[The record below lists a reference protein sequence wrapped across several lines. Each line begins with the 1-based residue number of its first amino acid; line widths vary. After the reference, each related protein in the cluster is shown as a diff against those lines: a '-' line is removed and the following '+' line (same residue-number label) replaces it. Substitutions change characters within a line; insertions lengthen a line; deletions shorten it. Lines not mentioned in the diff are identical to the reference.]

1 MVDSSLSVAT
11 LAMQAAER
19 WAQAERDNA
28 RSIPGDI
35 LKDIDKAG
43 KLRLPQIKAIETHLW
58 LKFAGGNRT
67 LTDIVVDGLLTDDNL
82 AKEYGYENR
91 PDLKDSPVRQFFIA
105 FAKSHRFGE
114 LERIARDD
122 PRTDE
127 AWRADLRKLLRDYP
141 YPNRLYSL
149 PMGAGKTY
157 LMAAFIYLD
166 LHLSRIM
173 PDDPRFAHNFI
184 VLAPH
189 SAKTAILPSLKTI
202 REFDPCWV
210 LPADDAKKVRQEI
223 HVEVLDSFSS
233 GKKSLR
239 VENPNLDRVNRL
251 SQMHQRG
258 LVFVTNA
265 EKVVLE
271 QYNPDSMGMA
281 PLDDKKKE
289 QMARHNALRDRM
301 AEIPVLG
308 VFLDEAHHTYTTT
321 DKEQKKLRTAV
332 EVLNSKGNLR
342 EVNGFSG
349 TPFIKTRMEIAGQP
363 IKPTQ
368 LQDVLYH
375 FPLAVGIGQFLKTPN
390 VRWREDV
397 REDQFIHAALD
408 EFFEKY
414 DYQYD
419 DGTRSKIAF
428 YCPTVKAL
436 NEEIRP
442 TVRKWYEKHRLGKD
456 AEILTYYSSD
466 TGYPLSPKALADFH
480 NLDSPH
486 SDKRVVLLVAVG
498 KEGWDCRSLT
508 AVALPR
514 HTTTKNFVLQTSC
527 RCLREVTDA
536 TKERA
541 LIYLGKDNYR
551 LLQEQ
556 LEAIHRIGIDEFQS
570 GLSNHVPVLKRKPHL
585 GKLKYKQIDNRL
597 IVETNH
603 SEHDPAQELKAFKLR
618 KFMERDEYQY
628 EPREGEGSIRE
639 SGSLSGTQHAI
650 AGNGDDATLER
661 YEDFLIELQRALWGL
676 HTAAELNQR
685 HGTELSRRYQ
695 EYKKEHEWF
704 AKHREGGTWIC
715 RQWVRAIAACFVAE
729 TQYRREELLED
740 VNIDL
745 LEWGEASPSMARR
758 SGNFLPEIR
767 SDFQGLRNLRD
778 KPEFIENLLEH
789 EGHDPQ
795 NISFNYAP
803 YQFDS
808 GFEKRALLEMLQES
822 DLKDKAVEL
831 YYNGMTDPNLNS
843 FVIRT
848 PHGRY
853 TPDFL
858 LLRREGDRPY
868 DKSQKR
874 PARITHILIIE
885 TKGKAFYDENFKA
898 KEKFIKETFMKHNP
912 HIHYINFVDEGNKGD
927 FNVHMNEFRNTL
939 SDWLEKS
946 L

>member
-19 WAQAERDNA
+19 WAQNERDNA
-28 RSIPGDI
+28 RSIPGGI
-35 LKDIDKAG
+35 LKYIDKAG
-43 KLRLPQIKAIETHLW
+43 KLRIPQIKAIETHLW

-67 LTDIVVDGLLTDDNL
+67 LTDIVADGLLTDKSL
-82 AKEYGYENR
+82 AKKYGYKNR
-91 PDLKDSPVRQFFIA
+91 PDLNDSPVRQFFIA
-105 FAKSHRFGE
+105 FAKSHGFGE
-114 LERIARDD
+114 LERIARDE
-122 PRTDE
+122 PRKDGE
-127 AWRADLRKLLRDYP
+127 WHADLRKLLRDYP

-202 REFDPCWV
+202 REFDPLWV
-210 LPADDAKKVRQEI
+210 LPADDASKVRQEI

-233 GKKSLR
+233 GKKSLQ

-251 SQMHQRG
+251 SQMHRRG

-271 QYNPDSMGMA
+271 KYNPDSMGMA

-301 AEIPVLG
+301 AEIPALG

-321 DKEQKKLRTAV
+321 DTEQKKLRTAV

-349 TPFIKTRMEIAGQP
+349 TPFIKTKMEIAGQP
-363 IKPTQ
+363 VKPTQ

-375 FPLAVGIGQFLKTPN
+375 FPLAVGIGQFLKTPT

-414 DYQYD
+414 DCRYD

-442 TVRKWYEKHRLGKD
+442 TVLKWYEKHRLGKN
-456 AEILTYYSSD
+456 AEILTYYSAD
-466 TGYPLSPKALADFH
+466 TDYPLPPKALTDFH

-536 TKERA
+536 AKERA

-556 LEAIHRIGIDEFQS
+556 LKAIHRIGIDEFQS
-570 GLSNHVPVLKRKPHL
+570 GLSNRVPVLKRKPRL
-585 GKLKYKQIDNRL
+585 GKLEYKQFDSHL

-603 SEHDPAQELKAFKLR
+603 SEHDPARELKAFKLE
-618 KFMERDEYQY
+618 KFMQHDEYRY

-650 AGNGDDATLER
+650 TGNGGDATLER
-661 YEDFLIELQRALWGL
+661 YEDFLIDLQHALWGL
-676 HTAAELNQR
+676 HTAAELNQQ
-685 HGTELSRRYQ
+685 HGTELSRQYQ
-695 EYKKEHEWF
+695 EYEKEHEWF
-704 AKHREGGTWIC
+704 AQHREGGAWIC
-715 RQWVRAIAACFVAE
+715 RQWVRAVAACFVAE
-729 TQYRREELLED
+729 TQYRREELLKD
-740 VNIDL
+740 ACIDLL
-745 LEWGEASPSMARR
+745 LEWGEDPSIAWG
-758 SGNFLPEIR
+758 SGNFLPYLGRYEGQLHR
-767 SDFQGLRNLRD
+767 LHKHPKR
-778 KPEFIENLLEH
+778 IEDDLEY
-789 EGHDPQ
+789 ENPDPQ
-795 NISFNYAP
+795 DISFNYAP
-803 YQFDS
+803 YRFDS
-808 GFEKRALLEMLQES
+808 NFEKQAILRMLEEE
-822 DLKDKAVEL
+822 DLKNAEL
-831 YYNGMTDPNLNS
+831 YYNGMTDPNLKS

-868 DKSQKR
+868 EKNKKR
-874 PARITHILIIE
+874 QARITHVLIIE

-898 KEKFIKETFMKHNP
+898 KEKFIEETFIKHNP
-912 HIHYINFVDEGNKGD
+912 HVHYINFVDEENSGNFD
-927 FNVHMNEFRNTL
+927 IHMKRFQDTV
-939 SDWLEKS
+939 SDWLEKP